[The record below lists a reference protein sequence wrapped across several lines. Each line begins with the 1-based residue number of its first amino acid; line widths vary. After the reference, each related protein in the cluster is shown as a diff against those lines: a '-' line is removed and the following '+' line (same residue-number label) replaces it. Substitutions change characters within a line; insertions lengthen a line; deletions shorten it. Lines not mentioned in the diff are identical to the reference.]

1 MFENR
6 QNSTS
11 RQGLFLV
18 SSNFG
23 EGYFWNRQISERDFW
38 YRTLIFIQTKSTMIY
53 YKCTTISTAYFQNEN
68 IFL

>member
-6 QNSTS
+6 QNSKS

-23 EGYFWNRQISERDFW
+23 EGYFLKSSN
-38 YRTLIFIQTKSTMIY
+38 LGKVIFGIALLFSFKQKVP
-53 YKCTTISTAYFQNEN
+53 
-68 IFL
+68 